1 MRTLTLAETK
11 SHLSA
16 VVDQVIAGE
25 EIVITRRGR
34 PVARIIA
41 EPVQPAA
48 DAAAIAAELR
58 AFVLSQTPQA
68 RTAAE
73 VVLRTVSLTNGDASE
88 LGLADITLILAA
100 LQDVGAD
107 DAARLLALEATGYWK
122 QAP

>member
-41 EPVQPAA
+41 EPAQPAA

-58 AFVLSQTPQA
+58 
-68 RTAAE
+68 
-73 VVLRTVSLTNGDASE
+73 VS
-88 LGLADITLILAA
+88 
-100 LQDVGAD
+100 
-107 DAARLLALEATGYWK
+107 R
-122 QAP
+122 

>member
-25 EIVITRRGR
+25 EIVITRRGK

-41 EPVQPAA
+41 ERPQPAA
-48 DAAAIAAELR
+48 DAAAVAAELR

-73 VVLRTVSLTNGDASE
+73 VVREARD
-88 LGLADITLILAA
+88 
-100 LQDVGAD
+100 GA
-107 DAARLLALEATGYWK
+107 RY
-122 QAP
+122 

>member
-34 PVARIIA
+34 PVARIVPEHPQSVADVAALAA
-41 EPVQPAA
+41 EPR
-48 DAAAIAAELR
+48 D
-58 AFVLSQTPQA
+58 FVLAQPPQA

-73 VVLRTVSLTNGDASE
+73 VVR
-88 LGLADITLILAA
+88 
-100 LQDVGAD
+100 Q
-107 DAARLLALEATGYWK
+107 ARDEARC
-122 QAP
+122 

>member
-16 VVDQVIAGE
+16 VVDQVVAGE

-41 EPVQPAA
+41 EHAQPAV
-48 DAAAIAAELR
+48 DAAAVAAELR
-58 AFVLSQTPQA
+58 AFVLGQTPQA

-73 VVLRTVSLTNGDASE
+73 VVREARD
-88 LGLADITLILAA
+88 
-100 LQDVGAD
+100 GA
-107 DAARLLALEATGYWK
+107 RY
-122 QAP
+122 

>member
-41 EPVQPAA
+41 ERAQPA
-48 DAAAIAAELR
+48 DAASIAAEVR
-58 AFVLSQTPQA
+58 DFVLAQAPQL

-73 VVLRTVSLTNGDASE
+73 VVREARD
-88 LGLADITLILAA
+88 
-100 LQDVGAD
+100 GA
-107 DAARLLALEATGYWK
+107 RY
-122 QAP
+122 

>member
-41 EPVQPAA
+41 ERAQPAA
-48 DAAAIAAELR
+48 DAASIAAEVR
-58 AFVLSQTPQA
+58 DFVLAQAPQL

-73 VVLRTVSLTNGDASE
+73 VLREARD
-88 LGLADITLILAA
+88 
-100 LQDVGAD
+100 GA
-107 DAARLLALEATGYWK
+107 RY
-122 QAP
+122 